1 MPPFYIQLV
10 LLAMG
15 TSLLFCFL
23 LYAFGG
29 KTPVPPLY
37 AENGFPTIWDKI
49 FTAWFMLI
57 FAVGLALNLPLNE
70 ADLAL
75 SKEPVP
81 VQTLLLSML
90 AQTAFYIPMVIR
102 YALLPKRERKPI
114 GFLSASGWVILTV
127 FAVLCV
133 SSVMA
138 QLHLDKLIVDL
149 TGCPEQ
155 QDVVQEMMD
164 GNASQKLILALAA
177 VVMAPIG
184 EEVCFRGFIYNI
196 LRQRAGVWSAALA
209 TGLLF
214 GAVHASLVQLV
225 PLTIFGIAQCL
236 LYEKSKT
243 LTLPMAV
250 HALFNGLSVAVILML
265 PYLPETV
272 RQSL

>member
-37 AENGFPTIWDKI
+37 AENRFPTIWDTT
-49 FTAWFMLI
+49 FTAWFIII
-57 FAVGLALNLPLNE
+57 FMGGLALNLPLNE
-70 ADLAL
+70 ADVAL

-81 VQTLLLSML
+81 VQTLLFSMVL
-90 AQTAFYIPMVIR
+90 QAVLYVPMVIR
-102 YALLPKRERKPI
+102 FMLLPKRERKPM
-114 GFLSASGWVILTV
+114 GFWSSAGWVMLTV

-138 QLHLDKLIVDL
+138 QMHIDKLLMDL

-155 QDVVQEMMD
+155 QEVVQEMMD

-184 EEVCFRGFIYNI
+184 EEVCFRGFVYNI
-196 LRQRAGVWSAALA
+196 LRQRAGVWAAALA

-214 GAVHASLVQLV
+214 GAVHCSLVQLL
-225 PLTIFGIAQCL
+225 PLTVFGVLQCL
-236 LYEKSKT
+236 LYEKCKT
-243 LTLPMAV
+243 LTLPMVV
-250 HALFNGLSVAVILML
+250 HAVFNGLSVAVILLM
-265 PYLPETV
+265 PYLPETI
-272 RQSL
+272 RQNL

>member
-37 AENGFPTIWDKI
+37 AENRFPTLWDKI

-114 GFLSASGWVILTV
+114 GILSASGWVILTV